1 MGESNA
7 TPFPGGGTGLLPTSS
22 AAGSVH
28 GTHHPL
34 HPHGPGLSA
43 RLAPGSFSGCFG
55 DCPHAHVAPLLF
67 PARGQTSSAVAAAAS
82 WVGASGLLQPAA
94 GLRQRDGSPSVPGG
108 WDRADRGAPRGA
120 EPPWDQSQPLQ
131 RIEGKREVKAWE
143 IPALGCASL
152 AGSLQWV

>member
-1 MGESNA
+1 MGESDA
-7 TPFPGGGTGLLPTSS
+7 APFPGAGTGLLPTSPS
-22 AAGSVH
+22 AGSVH
-28 GTHHPL
+28 GTQHAL

-43 RLAPGSFSGCFG
+43 RLAPGSFSGCFA
-55 DCPHAHVAPLLF
+55 DCPHAQVAPLLF
-67 PARGQTSSAVAAAAS
+67 PARGQTGNAVAAAES
-82 WVGASGLLQPAA
+82 WVGASSLLQPVA
-94 GLRQRDGSPSVPGG
+94 GLRQRDGSPSVPRG

-131 RIEGKREVKAWE
+131 QFEGKREAKAWE